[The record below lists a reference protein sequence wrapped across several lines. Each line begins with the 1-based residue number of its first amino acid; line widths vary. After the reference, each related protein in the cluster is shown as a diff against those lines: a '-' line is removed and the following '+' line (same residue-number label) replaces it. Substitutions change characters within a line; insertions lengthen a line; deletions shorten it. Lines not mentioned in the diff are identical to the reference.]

1 MILRTKVKQ
10 RLRLRA
16 AAFCHRRRHMR
27 RVNASFCQEPS
38 FRNSP
43 WVCEDWMILPSSGT
57 AGFSIFGQILDLA
70 GRQVA
75 H

>member
-1 MILRTKVKQ
+1 
-10 RLRLRA
+10 
-16 AAFCHRRRHMR
+16 MR

-70 GRQVA
+70 GCQVA